1 MIHKS
6 KDRSSDLSS
15 QELLSELEMHVQNR
29 LNGRVAE
36 FRLSMQLN
44 GLVLKGHAR
53 SYYAKQLAQQAIME
67 AVHLNIA
74 ANEIE
79 VM

>member
-6 KDRSSDLSS
+6 KDLSSNLSS
-15 QELLSELEMHVQNR
+15 QELLSELETHVQHR

>member
-6 KDRSSDLSS
+6 KDLSSDLSS
-15 QELLSELEMHVQNR
+15 QEQLSELETHVQNR

-36 FRLSMQLN
+36 LRLSMQAN
-44 GLVLKGHAR
+44 GVVLKGHAH
-53 SYYAKQLAQQAIME
+53 SYYAKQLVQQAITE
-67 AVHLNIA
+67 AADLHIA

>member
-6 KDRSSDLSS
+6 KDLSSNLSS

>member
-6 KDRSSDLSS
+6 KDLSSDLSS
-15 QELLSELEMHVQNR
+15 QERLSELETHVQNR

-44 GLVLKGHAR
+44 GLVLKGHAH
-53 SYYAKQLAQQAIME
+53 SYYAKQLAQQAIRE
-67 AVHLNIA
+67 AADLHIA